1 MPCIFDKGLQAGK
14 LSILS
19 ALVHIT
25 EEAERAL
32 QAFHAGFSSCCSL
45 GISCLREKKEQVL
58 PQNQSTLINKSM
70 CHTCYICKH
79 SKDISNSFLGP
90 ASFCP
95 HYWILHRKREGGQVT
110 PVSCLVPALCWC
122 AMFSRRH
129 ITLKVRT
136 RHCCTEAYIHTQ
148 QLSAPVLTLLLI
160 LGSFPSQFEKSAQG
174 WCAGWEIILL
184 LPTISC

>member
-19 ALVHIT
+19 ALAHIT

-79 SKDISNSFLGP
+79 GKDIINSFLGP

-95 HYWILHRKREGGQVT
+95 HYWILHRKRKGGQVT

-122 AMFSRRH
+122 AMFSRKH

-136 RHCCTEAYIHTQ
+136 RHCCTEVSSHTH
-148 QLSAPVLTLLLI
+148 QLSAPILTLLLI
-160 LGSFPSQFEKSAQG
+160 LGSFPSQFQKSAQG
-174 WCAGWEIILL
+174 WCAGLEII
-184 LPTISC
+184 